1 MMLSYDKCKDASP
14 DKTVNRIKD
23 ILKKIDIQ
31 TDIEWTEQEYHNAF
45 SNRITLSPTSLGTN
59 GKGTDIEYALAS
71 GYAELIERIEN
82 GTILIGY
89 QSPAIRNSFGFVNS
103 PDEIMVPIENLAIQN
118 DPFTS
123 FIFKHY
129 QAYTVDGRIDC
140 LRKLPRLNDDSPES
154 LRCIPFSFPAKN
166 EIVFIP
172 TDIMLPIY
180 GSNGMAAGNTMEEAL
195 VQGICEILE
204 RYVNKAVIEGTVPPE
219 IPREYWEQSPVSKFI
234 HDIESTGRY
243 RITLYDCSLG
253 KNIPATAVVVS
264 DLENGRF
271 GIHFSC
277 HPSFDVSIERT
288 LTEALQGKTLDVFTR
303 MNTLGDQQMCSC
315 VDNYPNLMK
324 IGFGAYPLKL
334 FHSKPTYQ
342 FEPRDEWNGLSN
354 KEMLIKL
361 LQIIKEEGYEVLI
374 RDASHLGFP
383 AYHVLVPGMSEMF
396 FSNGRRLRE
405 LNTLNRVAASMK
417 HFPNLSSDEENR
429 LLLLMRYKE
438 FSALENTLGWITTL
452 PLINSRLSTERVRAF
467 LHFKRQEFQD
477 AYSWF
482 CNASSKEDSE
492 QEKRYLA
499 CAAEYSRLLSIGAS
513 AEEALLCLG
522 HYYPDHIARK
532 THEILRIP
540 SQAMEKEFPPF
551 TCDQCCNCPHAGIN
565 CEYPE
570 IEKVMTKIK
579 SALAKSRVSQI
590 TLLKNLK
597 EIAL

>member
-1 MMLSYDKCKDASP
+1 MLSYDKCKDTSP
-14 DKTVNRIKD
+14 DKTVTRIKD
-23 ILKKIDIQ
+23 ILNNVNIQ
-31 TDIEWTEQEYHNAF
+31 TDIEWTKQEYHDAF

-89 QSPAIRNSFGFVNS
+89 QSPSLRNSFGFVNS
-103 PDEIMVPIENLAIQN
+103 PDEVMIPLEQLAIQN
-118 DPFTS
+118 DPFTN
-123 FIFKHY
+123 FIFNHY
-129 QAYTVDGRIDC
+129 QAYTTDARIDC

-154 LRCIPFSFPAKN
+154 LRCIPFTFPAKN
-166 EIVFIP
+166 KIVFIP

-180 GSNGMAAGNTMEEAL
+180 GSNGMSAGNTMEEAL

-204 RYVNKAVIEGTVPPE
+204 RYANKAVIEGVVPPE
-219 IPREYWEQSPVSKFI
+219 IPREYWDQSPISKLI
-234 HDIESTGRY
+234 HDIERSGRY
-243 RITLYDCSLG
+243 RVMLYDCSLG
-253 KNIPATAVVVS
+253 KNIPATAIVIS
-264 DLENGRF
+264 DLENGKF

-288 LTEALQGKTLDVFTR
+288 LTEALQGKTLEVFTK
-303 MNTLGDQQMCSC
+303 MNTLGDSQMCSC

-334 FHSKPTYQ
+334 FYSKPSYK
-342 FEPRDEWNGLSN
+342 FEPRNDWNGLSN

-361 LQIIKEEGYEVLI
+361 LRIIKEEGYEVLI
-374 RDASHLGFP
+374 RDASHLDFP

-396 FSNGRRLRE
+396 FSNGRRLKE

-452 PLINSRLSTERVRAF
+452 PLINTRLSTERVRAF
-467 LHFKRQEFQD
+467 LHFKRHEFQD

-482 CNASSKEDSE
+482 SNASKRENE
-492 QEKRYLA
+492 AYEKLYLA

-513 AEEALLCLG
+513 SEEAMLCLS
-522 HYYPDHIARK
+522 HYYPDDIARK
-532 THEILRIP
+532 THETLCIP
-540 SQAMEKEFPPF
+540 SQALKKEFPPL
-551 TCDQCCNCPHAGIN
+551 TCDQCCNCSHAGNN

-570 IEKVMTKIK
+570 IAKVMANIK
-579 SALAKSRVSQI
+579 GALAKSHVSQNA
-590 TLLKNLK
+590 LLKSLNK
-597 EIAL
+597 IAL